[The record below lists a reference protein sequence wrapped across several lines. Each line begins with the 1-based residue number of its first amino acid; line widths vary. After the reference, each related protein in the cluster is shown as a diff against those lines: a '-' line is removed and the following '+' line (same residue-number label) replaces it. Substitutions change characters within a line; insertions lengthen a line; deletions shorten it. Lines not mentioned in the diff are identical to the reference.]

1 MTVTRQPRTGPGEPL
16 FSFQAGSSDLATT
29 LTTNA
34 WRLKHWRAIRMETNT
49 PSLSCIGSMMLT
61 LERRSSKAGSFLG
74 SGLGQQREK
83 RAPSHSWAM
92 ELHWEVSSQQRMAR
106 LFKVYLSSWSLIT
119 EMRTGCP
126 RPP

>member
-83 RAPSHSWAM
+83 RAPSHSWAR
-92 ELHWEVSSQQRMAR
+92 ELHCDGQVVQSLLIQLVIDHGDEDRLSQTT
-106 LFKVYLSSWSLIT
+106 LT
-119 EMRTGCP
+119 
-126 RPP
+126 